1 MRSMR
6 EAMMDVGL
14 QWSEKKC
21 AVVHEKRGC
30 LSENSEGMKIG
41 DSELTQSL
49 KHGSFYKFLPVMENF
64 KQEDQLVLKGAAK
77 VFLQRMSVRLSGLS
91 LCPSIMKCWHLTGS
105 HCPSCNIWCLDSS
118 LANIIACWPT
128 TTRQRG
134 KKGDHPERRKTPL
147 WDQQNWCT
155 SLGNSKEETL

>member
-1 MRSMR
+1 MQWKEVCSGSWKERMSLWEFR
-6 EAMMDVGL
+6 GNEDRWLWIDTEFEAWILL
-14 QWSEKKC
+14 QIPT
-21 AVVHEKRGC
+21 GY
-30 LSENSEGMKIG
+30 G
-41 DSELTQSL
+41 
-49 KHGSFYKFLPVMENF
+49 

-155 SLGNSKEETL
+155 SLGNSKEEAL